1 MSLGS
6 IGLGIVGFA
15 VSAIGSIAQA
25 AGAEPSGLLQY
36 GALGLCALMIIMQG
50 YERRQM
56 VRDIGRK
63 DDAIERKDKAFQDI
77 FRECIQS
84 MDRVSTAIE
93 KCQKNAS

>member
-63 DDAIERKDKAFQDI
+63 DEALQTL

-93 KCQKNAS
+93 KCKRNTGS